1 MNKDQLRKISAVE
14 DHNRSF
20 QQFHYVYPVI
30 SRRSKGLSI
39 GINLNPDKVCN
50 FNCIYCEV
58 DRNHCNHKN
67 SQNILSLDILKQ
79 ELESLLIAAQNGQLA
94 KDEKF
99 ADTGDLT
106 YHIKDIA
113 FSGDGEPTLSLFFP
127 ETVEIAVHLKQK
139 FNLTQ
144 TKLVLI
150 TNATCLHR
158 LNIQDILPYFFK
170 NQGEIWA
177 KLDAGTEDYYRK
189 INQSKVPFVRV
200 LENLKQAAQSF
211 PIYIQTM
218 FLKLNG
224 DVMSS
229 EEILAYCKRLKWLA
243 AGGNILGIQAYTI
256 ARRTF
261 GTKEG
266 DKLSPLTK
274 AELEAVGETINKQTG
289 LSVECFF

>member
-1 MNKDQLRKISAVE
+1 MNKDQLRKLSAVE

-20 QQFHYVYPVI
+20 QHFRYVYPVI

-58 DRNHCNHKN
+58 DRNHCNYKN
-67 SQNILSLDILKQ
+67 SQCILSLDILKQ
-79 ELESLLIAAQNGQLA
+79 ELESLLIAAQIGQLA
-94 KDEKF
+94 KEKKF
-99 ADTGDLT
+99 ADCGDLT
-106 YHIKDIA
+106 FHVKDIA
-113 FSGDGEPTLSLFFP
+113 FSGDGEPTLSSFFQKAL
-127 ETVEIAVHLKQK
+127 EIAVQLKQK

-144 TKLVLI
+144 TKVVLI

-158 LNIQDILPYFFK
+158 LNTQNLLPYFFK

-189 INQSKVPFVRV
+189 INQSKVPFGQI
-200 LENLKQAAQSF
+200 LENLKQVAQDF

-224 DVMSS
+224 NVMPS
-229 EEILAYCKRLKWLA
+229 EEILAYCERLKWIGA
-243 AGGNILGIQAYTI
+243 KENILGIQVYTI
-256 ARRTF
+256 ARHAF
-261 GTKEG
+261 GINDG
-266 DKLSPLTK
+266 DTLAPLTK
-274 AELEAVGETINKQTG
+274 AELEAIGETINKQTG

>member
-58 DRNHCNHKN
+58 DRSHCNHKN

-113 FSGDGEPTLSLFFP
+113 FSGDGEPTLSSFFP
-127 ETVEIAVHLKQK
+127 EAVEIAVHLKQK

-144 TKLVLI
+144 TKVVLI

-189 INQSKVPFVRV
+189 INQSKVPFAQV

-211 PIYIQTM
+211 PIYVQTM

-229 EEILAYCKRLKWLA
+229 EEILVYCERLKWLA
-243 AGGNILGIQAYTI
+243 AGGSILGIQAYTI

-261 GTKEG
+261 GTKDG
-266 DKLSPLTK
+266 DKLAPLTK
-274 AELEAVGETINKQTG
+274 PELEAIGETINTQTG